1 MIGKPASRLFLG
13 LAVLVAALQSAA
25 LGYIVVT
32 RDHLLKNGREVLLNV
47 QPLDPRD
54 LFRGDYVTLG
64 YDITRISGEA
74 LGPKGD
80 VPDGIERGGTFYAV
94 LSLDGASNTW
104 RITRVSAR
112 FPDDV
117 AASEAVIKGR
127 VRALYDLGR
136 ASPGEAAAGKT
147 LVARYGIETYFVPE
161 GTGKVLEDKVRSA
174 AIKAIVA
181 LGADGTAALKG
192 LIVDGERRDLPA
204 IF

>member
-25 LGYIVVT
+25 LAYIVVA

-64 YDITRISGEA
+64 YEITSISGEA

-80 VPDGIERGGTFYAV
+80 VPEGIERGSTFYAV
-94 LSLDGASNTW
+94 LKQQQNAWSVARISANYPADVPADGV
-104 RITRVSAR
+104 I
-112 FPDDV
+112 
-117 AASEAVIKGR
+117 IKGR
-127 VRALYDLGR
+127 VRAIYTIPTTRQQAAVTTVLG
-136 ASPGEAAAGKT
+136 
-147 LVARYGIETYFVPE
+147 RYGIETYFVPE
-161 GTGKVLEDKVRSA
+161 GTGKALEDKVRSA
-174 AIKAIVA
+174 SIKAIVA